1 MKCNRFNLAL
11 NVPAILDNLLCLPVN
26 RYTERECSSSAK
38 LFGIVGYD
46 AGQTP
51 KGRDD
56 LSKVFSS
63 GFEQSGEKVQARHSL
78 FVSLLAYSRMAALD
92 SYKP

>member
-1 MKCNRFNLAL
+1 MKWNSFNLAAT
-11 NVPAILDNLLCLPVN
+11 VPATFYNLLGLPVN
-26 RYTERECSSSAK
+26 RYTERKCSSSAK

-56 LSKVFSS
+56 LPKVLSS
-63 GFEQSGEKVQARHSL
+63 GFKQSGEKVQARHS
-78 FVSLLAYSRMAALD
+78 
-92 SYKP
+92 SYCFL